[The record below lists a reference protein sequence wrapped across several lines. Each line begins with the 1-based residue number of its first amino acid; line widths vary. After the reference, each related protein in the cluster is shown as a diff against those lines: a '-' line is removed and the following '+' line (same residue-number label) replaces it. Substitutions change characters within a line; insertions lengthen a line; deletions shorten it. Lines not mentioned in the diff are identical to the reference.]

1 MPPEN
6 FMTMSERRSA
16 SATISST
23 SSMRRSASGPAE
35 AVQIRVEAEV
45 LLGGQLQVQRLLLK
59 DQADAAPDLVTL
71 ADDVEA
77 GNPGRAG
84 GGIADR
90 AQHLDGRGL
99 AGAVRAEEAVGLAG
113 LDPEL
118 DAAHRLDGAVARAVG
133 LGQPGDLDRGLSN
146 GVRHRRHRPL
156 TPLECQACFP
166 RPRPSAPRCPART
179 VVDAA
184 LALLAEGG
192 LEAVSFRRIAKAL
205 GVSGPTLYWHVEN
218 KRQLMDLM
226 ADELVRR
233 TGRAYDGPAKGQ
245 PWWEW
250 LRADAQRMFD
260 ALIATRDAPR
270 VLAGNR
276 PSPESFTDIERVLG
290 ELVSAAGMTPGQA
303 QQTLFT
309 IGAYVIGSAT
319 EWQAEAERASA
330 QPLPTPP
337 MRT

>member
-1 MPPEN
+1 MFPE
-6 FMTMSERRSA
+6 TTSERAPVSR
-16 SATISST
+16 
-23 SSMRRSASGPAE
+23 E
-35 AVQIRVEAEV
+35 A
-45 LLGGQLQVQRLLLK
+45 
-59 DQADAAPDLVTL
+59 
-71 ADDVEA
+71 
-77 GNPGRAG
+77 
-84 GGIADR
+84 
-90 AQHLDGRGL
+90 
-99 AGAVRAEEAVGLAG
+99 
-113 LDPEL
+113 
-118 DAAHRLDGAVARAVG
+118 
-133 LGQPGDLDRGLSN
+133 
-146 GVRHRRHRPL
+146 
-156 TPLECQACFP
+156 
-166 RPRPSAPRCPART
+166 

-276 PSPESFTDIERVLG
+276 PSPETFTDIERVLG

-330 QPLPTPP
+330 QPLPDPADEDLNARRALALADMP
-337 MRT
+337 MLLAAVNERLAGPFSATFEYGLDLLITGLRARYGVSQETALDRPVSR